1 MPRGP
6 KLYEP
11 DFQVLNRFFNMG
23 NPGGFELSPEEAA
36 HMGAS
41 SDKESLVLEE

>member
-1 MPRGP
+1 
-6 KLYEP
+6 
-11 DFQVLNRFFNMG
+11 MG

-41 SDKESLVLEE
+41 SNKEWLVLEE